1 MSELIYVEDIFIE
14 LYEEIITRRI
24 PVTSADK
31 QPMTSFY
38 NLLVQG
44 HKITVNQS
52 KFILKL
58 LKKYQH
64 IHPIWNNLD
73 LNDLQWKKDFRTIDM
88 SRKVFVEKDENNEY
102 WICLKFPYQLKNI
115 VEKDIIGNGYQY
127 YGDNKWDKD
136 RRLRMLKLL
145 DYNIVQIY
153 DFVKQNNFE
162 IEESFFDALATI
174 EDIWQSYDSIA
185 PYSILNNNNVEL
197 LNSSTDSQQYFKN
210 NSTGNLNNDMFLAK
224 TMGYPLNKTPESV
237 IEKIASSS
245 EHCFWVRTFKTFFDI
260 TENIQGT
267 IAIVL
272 DRNVEYIEW
281 LKEFNNELNNYGIER
296 NNVCVCF
303 RESNKE
309 NKQFNNWIKQNNFN
323 GKIENQKYL
332 IFSAKLPKW
341 LFNEDKSVKIVATNN
356 LFLPNTNI
364 SKNWLGNHPCT
375 IYLGNV
381 KPSLKEKNIVEL

>member
-281 LKEFNNELNNYGIER
+281 LKEFNNELNNYGIEK